1 MAATMDFYS
10 CRPVESSS
18 DPFGGEL
25 MEALEPFMKSASTS
39 PSPAASPSSYS
50 SSSSTLPPSTSYN
63 YPSYPPPLPAIAT
76 QSNLLY
82 PDACSTSSTHPFTN
96 GFSIND
102 ASLLGLQQQQQQHSH
117 QQCIVGLNNLDP
129 FQIQQIQTQIQLQN
143 QNFWHQQQHKSHLYS
158 QGLSFLSPKPVP
170 MKTVGCPPPKPAKLY
185 RGVRQRHWGKWVA
198 EIRLPKNRTRLWLG
212 TFDTAEEAAL
222 AYDKAA
228 YKLRGDFA
236 RLNFPNL
243 RHNGSHVGGEFG
255 EYKPLHSS
263 VDAKLAAICE
273 SLAESQKQ
281 GASKKEKQSNS
292 AGKKRH
298 RSGNKKI
305 DVVEGTGGA
314 AGVGVKIECSS
325 SDGSAGSSPV
335 SDLTCQDLTE
345 PPSALELDAA
355 SENFMLQKYP
365 SYEID
370 WDSILS

>member
-1 MAATMDFYS
+1 MDFYS
-10 CRPVESSS
+10 SRPVESSC

-25 MEALEPFMKSASTS
+25 MEALEPFMKSASASTS
-39 PSPAASPSSYS
+39 PS
-50 SSSSTLPPSTSYN
+50 
-63 YPSYPPPLPAIAT
+63 
-76 QSNLLY
+76 
-82 PDACSTSSTHPFTN
+82 
-96 GFSIND
+96 
-102 ASLLGLQQQQQQHSH
+102 LQQQQQHY
-117 QQCIVGLNNLDP
+117 QQGTVGLNNLNL
-129 FQIQQIQTQIQLQN
+129 FQIQQIQLQN
-143 QNFWHQQQHKSHLYS
+143 QNFWPQQQQKSHLYP
-158 QGLSFLSPKPVP
+158 QGLNFLSPKPVP

-243 RHNGSHVGGEFG
+243 RHNGSHIGGEFG

-273 SLAESQKQ
+273 NLAETQKL
-281 GASKKEKQSNS
+281 GTSKKEKQSNS
-292 AGKKRH
+292 AQKKRH
-298 RSGNKKI
+298 RSGNKKV
-305 DVVEGTGGA
+305 DVVEGAGG
-314 AGVGVKIECSS
+314 AGVGVKNECSL

-345 PPSALELDAA
+345 PPSELELDAA

-370 WDSILS
+370 WASILS